1 MVVVRVDHMVV
12 SWVES
17 WDIQWVH
24 AKVVELAEKS
34 DSMMVD
40 YWAETMDD
48 LMADDLVDL

>member
-1 MVVVRVDHMVV
+1 MVVMRVDHMVV

-34 DSMMVD
+34 DLMMVD
-40 YWAETMDD
+40 YWVETMGA
-48 LMADDLVDL
+48 LMADELVDL